1 VDLTHGQELPFFLI
15 SPGPEGAHELGF
27 AHNSPVHSAAHSA
40 QGQGCRRKRKP
51 HPLSFV
57 SLGAARRRPL
67 GLLLSLFVEHVRH
80 RRGLPG
86 LPEAM
91 GDDHVSVLPQV
102 VRAFRLVPEALSGSS
117 LTEASDSIEKSCFE
131 FGRSSEAGL
140 GQQPSI
146 LRLRVDD
153 TQFSRAEKHPKVPV
167 VLKPRRRASCLPLRS
182 SINSKSAFSSP
193 HS

>member
-67 GLLLSLFVEHVRH
+67 GLLLPLFVEHVRH

-146 LRLRVDD
+146 PSSAALRS
-153 TQFSRAEKHPKVPV
+153 TPKVPV

-193 HS
+193 HG